1 MPSYAQSR
9 GIIQA
14 ILYAVLVV
22 LPSIPLRAYLAASA
36 SRDLERVILSHLRLL
51 DFGRLLDVSSRE
63 LLTDLLS
70 P

>member
-1 MPSYAQSR
+1 LR
-9 GIIQA
+9 NT
-14 ILYAVLVV
+14 
-22 LPSIPLRAYLAASA
+22 LPVRAYLAASA
-36 SRDLERVILSHLRLL
+36 SRDLERAILSHLRLL